1 MKKKDV
7 LLVIGMQVDLLPGG
21 ALEIPG
27 GEELIPM
34 VNDLMAEFDEVI
46 AANFSL
52 PPGHLS
58 FAGNHPW
65 RKPGQVV
72 SVNGVEV
79 ELEIM
84 YCVQDSFGAAFA
96 PGLDTARITHIV
108 EMAAE
113 EDALPHSAFFD
124 TGNPRSTGLREYLSS
139 IQVKKIY
146 LCGMPF
152 DKVVANTA
160 LDAKKLGYEVE
171 ILESACRLRQA
182 QRLNE
187 ILNMLESK
195 GINVT

>member
-7 LLVIGMQVDLLPGG
+7 LLVIGMQVDMLPGG
-21 ALEIPG
+21 ALEVPG
-27 GEELIPM
+27 GEELIPII
-34 VNDLMAEFDEVI
+34 NDLMGEFEVVI
-46 AANFSL
+46 AANFCL

-72 SVNGVEV
+72 SVNGVDV

-84 YCVQDSFGAAFA
+84 YCIQDSFGAAFA
-96 PGLDTARITHIV
+96 PGLAVDRISHIL

-113 EDALPHSAFFD
+113 EDAIPHSAFFD
-124 TGNPRSTGLREYLSS
+124 TGNPRSTGLKEYLSS
-139 IQVKKIY
+139 MPVKKLY

-152 DKVVANTA
+152 DPIVVNTA
-160 LDAKKLGYEVE
+160 IDAKKLGYEVE
-171 ILESACRLRQA
+171 VLKSACRMRQP

-187 ILNMLESK
+187 MLNMLEAN
-195 GINVT
+195 GIAVN